1 MECHED
7 FEHCL
12 KGSLVFC
19 SNLFFEADHFVVDNP
34 VLFCG
39 ACNDFLGVAR
49 CYDPPRLEPIFFRWA
64 LKRLFLQQSMVEGWT
79 ISETKLNSSSRGPGI
94 RCPRNF
100 SN

>member
-39 ACNDFLGVAR
+39 ACNDFLGWLVVMIHR
-49 CYDPPRLEPIFFRWA
+49 DLS
-64 LKRLFLQQSMVEGWT
+64 L
-79 ISETKLNSSSRGPGI
+79 SSLDGP
-94 RCPRNF
+94 
-100 SN
+100 